1 MIPSNLLALRSS
13 NGNSNSP
20 STVAAGHNRQ
30 SRQPQES
37 SNDRSSSLVAARTI
51 KKSVTFDTMVR
62 NYIVP
67 SHRDMDE
74 AQKESIWRTE
84 DDINANDQEI
94 IKTAC
99 AIVKMKN
106 ASLPTQNDADDEMAS
121 ICARGLECLVIGTD
135 ARRRREQHKLELI
148 DAVLDV
154 QGSQWQMGNYHA
166 DPDILRA
173 TSESHSNED
182 VCRALTLAAADAAFV
197 RLAMH
202 VIG

>member
-1 MIPSNLLALRSS
+1 
-13 NGNSNSP
+13 
-20 STVAAGHNRQ
+20 
-30 SRQPQES
+30 
-37 SNDRSSSLVAARTI
+37 
-51 KKSVTFDTMVR
+51 MVR

-99 AIVKMKN
+99 AIVKMKK
-106 ASLPTQNDADDEMAS
+106 ASLPTQNAADDDTTS
-121 ICARGLECLVIGTD
+121 ICSRGLECLVIGTD

-148 DAVLDV
+148 DAVLDA